1 MNTLQEL
8 KERIRF
14 RSTDF
19 QRNYESRYYWFPEES
34 PPLCVVEVNQ
44 YDPYHDITLYL
55 EVDLTTMKIV
65 KSGVEEKRVP
75 YETCPAAIKTYDYLV
90 GEDMSY
96 VKLMNR
102 FPADKTL
109 GCLHINEL
117 IQNAAMNF
125 HSAYAFYLKERN
137 FPARFDE
144 YKMYEGDLP
153 AQERREIGRHW
164 WMKDRGVKNS
174 CYSFSGRHEKPE
186 LKDQV
191 KHLDSITAMMV
202 KEFKK
207 SKKGDS

>member
-1 MNTLQEL
+1 
-8 KERIRF
+8 
-14 RSTDF
+14 
-19 QRNYESRYYWFPEES
+19 
-34 PPLCVVEVNQ
+34 
-44 YDPYHDITLYL
+44 
-55 EVDLTTMKIV
+55 
-65 KSGVEEKRVP
+65 
-75 YETCPAAIKTYDYLV
+75 
-90 GEDMSY
+90 MSY

-137 FPARFDE
+137 FPAQLDE
-144 YKMYEGDLP
+144 YKMYEGNLP
-153 AQERREIGRHW
+153 ARERREIGRHW

-174 CYSFSGRHEKPE
+174 CYSFSTRHEKPE

-207 SKKGDS
+207 SKKEKL